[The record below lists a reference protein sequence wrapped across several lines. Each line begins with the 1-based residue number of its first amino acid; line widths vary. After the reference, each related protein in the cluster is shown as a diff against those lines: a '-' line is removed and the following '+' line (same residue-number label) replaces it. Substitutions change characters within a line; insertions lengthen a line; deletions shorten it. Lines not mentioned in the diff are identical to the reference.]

1 MKTTKLTLC
10 FAALIGSASLAF
22 ADRGRDGGGDESE
35 GGDKTFGDGSLP
47 EFLAKYDLDG
57 DGALNEEERQAAKE
71 DRKTRAQERRESWDT
86 DGDGEISDE
95 EREAAR
101 DALRAKIEER
111 RNERFAE
118 ADSDDDGA
126 LSTEEFAAIGAIA
139 RLAERRPE
147 AAEKIFSRLD
157 ADDSGSI
164 SAEEFTSHLGHRRHH
179 GGRDHHD
186 GGDDDA
192 EEGGEEGAEE

>member
-1 MKTTKLTLC
+1 MKMTKLTLC

-22 ADRGRDGGGDESE
+22 ADRGRDGGSDDNE

-118 ADSDDDGA
+118 ADTDEDGA

-147 AAEKIFSRLD
+147 AAEKIFARLD
-157 ADDSGSI
+157 ADENGSI

-179 GGRDHHD
+179 RDRD
-186 GGDDDA
+186 
-192 EEGGEEGAEE
+192 EEEDGGEEEEEEGEE